1 MLMKTR
7 YTSYEE
13 VNREL
18 EILKLEREISIR
30 KIRNDIQDIA
40 LLFSPSNLIR
50 QGLTSFGSS
59 IKNSKNVKSVILT
72 TVFKFLYNKFFK
84 KK

>member
-1 MLMKTR
+1 MKKN

-13 VNREL
+13 VDKEL

-30 KIRNDIQDIA
+30 KIGNDIQDIA
-40 LLFSPSNLIR
+40 QLFSPSNLIR